1 MEAGALLRDAR
12 RRHGLDQR
20 TLARRARTSQTQI
33 SRIERGEISPTVG
46 MLNRLLE
53 AMGERLE
60 LTAVNGPRPNVSSD
74 ELRRSYDR
82 LRADAIVKDGM
93 AYVGVDDLVAMKQAA
108 GRDVDHID
116 IRAFEEA
123 RGAGG

>member
-1 MEAGALLRDAR
+1 MEARALLRDAR

-33 SRIERGEISPTVG
+33 SRIERGEISPSVAT
-46 MLNRLLE
+46 LNRLLE

-74 ELRRSYDR
+74 ELRRDYELSVEER
-82 LRADAIVKDGM
+82 
-93 AYVGVDDLVAMKQAA
+93 VAQAA
-108 GRDVDHID
+108 SLSEALTTLASRRRD
-116 IRAFEEA
+116 
-123 RGAGG
+123 

>member
-1 MEAGALLRDAR
+1 
-12 RRHGLDQR
+12 
-20 TLARRARTSQTQI
+20 
-33 SRIERGEISPTVG
+33 
-46 MLNRLLE
+46 
-53 AMGERLE
+53 
-60 LTAVNGPRPNVSSD
+60 
-74 ELRRSYDR
+74 
-82 LRADAIVKDGM
+82 M